1 MRDYAFL
8 HSLYDSIHFSGH
20 RQVNLFAQRI
30 TAESPPI
37 ENSRNQR
44 TSFLARL
51 SRVEQN
57 QKIGRSLLK
66 LVELS
71 LHMNTRASLFATIR
85 EDHPS
90 NTSLKRPAGYNTIP
104 KLKIVK

>member
-1 MRDYAFL
+1 VKNDAINIFTRLCTPKFMRDYAFL

-37 ENSRNQR
+37 ENSRNRR

-57 QKIGRSLLK
+57 QEKS
-66 LVELS
+66 
-71 LHMNTRASLFATIR
+71 
-85 EDHPS
+85 
-90 NTSLKRPAGYNTIP
+90 AGLY
-104 KLKIVK
+104 